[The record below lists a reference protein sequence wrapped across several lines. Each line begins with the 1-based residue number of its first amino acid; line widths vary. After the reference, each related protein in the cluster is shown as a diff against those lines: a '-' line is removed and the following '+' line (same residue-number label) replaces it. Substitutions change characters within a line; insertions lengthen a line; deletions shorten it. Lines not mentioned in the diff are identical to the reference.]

1 MSRVLGRPE
10 HAHVNRRFAARL
22 DEVGALIVVHRG
34 VAAGSVAENTIE
46 AVRAA
51 LRSGGDIVELDA
63 VASSDGVFFA
73 FHDGMEP
80 VLLGVPHNLATL
92 PAERIRDLRHLRI
105 AGSARSGRV
114 PELGDVLAAL
124 PHDALIN
131 LDRSWPWW
139 RTLLPWLDEQG
150 VTDRVLLKCWA
161 ADEASLALLR
171 AHPEP
176 YPFMPICRTLAE
188 AERILGDKALNTI
201 GLELIA
207 TEPDGPFLDADVIAR
222 LRDRG
227 VFTMVNAEV
236 LTSGPPLF
244 AGLDDER
251 SLFDDP
257 DDGWGAILDLGID
270 AIQTDWPWLL
280 HAYQARRAVRV

>member
-1 MSRVLGRPE
+1 MSRALGRPE
-10 HAHVNRRFAARL
+10 HAHVNRLFARRL
-22 DEVGALIVVHRG
+22 DDAGRLIVVHRG

-46 AVRAA
+46 AVIAA
-51 LRSGGDIVELDA
+51 RRSGGDIVELDA
-63 VASSDGVFFA
+63 VSSSDGVFFA

-80 VLLGVPHNLATL
+80 ILLGIADNLATL
-92 PAERIRDLRHLRI
+92 PADRIRTLRHLRI
-105 AGSARSGRV
+105 AGAARSGRV

-124 PHDALIN
+124 PEDALVN

-139 RTLLPWLDEQG
+139 GTLLPWLDAQG

-161 ADEASLALLR
+161 ADAARLDLLR

-176 YPFMPICRTLAE
+176 YPFMPICRTPDE
-188 AERILGDKALNTI
+188 ARRILDDDALNTI
-201 GLELIA
+201 GVELIA
-207 TEPDGPFLDADVIAR
+207 ADADSPFLDPGVIAG
-222 LRDRG
+222 LRERG

-244 AGLDDER
+244 AGHDDER
-251 SLFDDP
+251 ALFDDP
-257 DDGWGAILDLGID
+257 DRGWGPLFDLGID

-280 HAYQARRAVRV
+280 HAYRARRLVRV